1 MTAKIKLNAASGGG
15 SFSLQAPSS
24 SANNRVFTL
33 PDSADATL
41 LTSTTATGKILQVLQ
56 TTKVDIQSIQSQS
69 FTDVTGLAVTI
80 TPTSASSKI
89 LVMFSI
95 SVVTTSYGMVKL
107 VRGSTNIFQGTATGN
122 QVNCTV
128 AAITQNSYECETYS
142 HTFLDSPN
150 TTSATTYKLT
160 AGSPYDAGYIIYV
173 NRAPNDTN
181 YSYVP
186 RPVSSITV
194 MEVAA

>member
-1 MTAKIKLNAASGGG
+1 MSQIKLKHSGGN
-15 SFSLQAPSS
+15 SVSIA
-24 SANNRVFTL
+24 A
-33 PDSADATL
+33 PDSNPASDRTL
-41 LTSTTATGKILQVLQ
+41 KLPSDGDGTILTTNSSVGKILQVVQ
-56 TTKVDIQSIQSQS
+56 TTKTDTQSIQSQT
-69 FTDVTGLAVTI
+69 FTDISGMSVTI

-95 SVVTTSYGMVKL
+95 SVTTSSYGMINL
-107 VRGSTNIFQGTATGN
+107 VRGSTDIFKGN
-122 QVNCTV
+122 SAGSRINCTV

-150 TTSATTYKLT
+150 TTSATTYKLQAAT
-160 AGSPYDAGYIIYV
+160 PHQASYTIMF
-173 NRAPNDTN
+173 NRATTDTDYN
-181 YSYVP
+181 YVP